1 MKAML
6 DLRHLIALLLALI
19 GQVFGA
25 DIVSR
30 IQQTGSFKATLSRS
44 VAYDYLL
51 FLPAAYEALGE
62 RRWPTILFLHSTGEA
77 GANLALLLKNGPPKL
92 IEMTTAENS
101 TLQTPSE
108 AAKALATEFI
118 ILSPQCPVSKGW
130 DADALVALLDDV
142 SAKYRVDPS
151 RVYLTGFSMGGFGT
165 WSLSMKH
172 PHRFA
177 AIAPICGGGDLVDIG
192 AGMPQKRPALQSLP
206 IWVFHGGK
214 DTAVPLSE
222 SERMIDA
229 VKKVS
234 GNNDLRLTVY
244 PEAGHDSWTE
254 TYNNPELYRWFL
266 QHRR

>member
-1 MKAML
+1 ML
-6 DLRHLIALLLALI
+6 GVRFLILLLFAFG

-25 DIVSR
+25 DSPSR
-30 IQQTGSFKATLSRS
+30 VQRSGSFRTTLSKS

-51 FLPAAYEALGE
+51 FLPSAYGAKTE
-62 RRWPTILFLHSTGEA
+62 RRWPTILFLHSTAEA

-92 IEMTTAENS
+92 IETTTAENS

-108 AAKALATEFI
+108 ASKALASEFI
-118 ILSPQCPVSKGW
+118 VLSPQCPVSQGW
-130 DADALVALLDDV
+130 DAEALLALLDDV

-165 WSLSMKH
+165 WSLGLKH

-177 AIAPICGGGDLVDIG
+177 AIAPISGGGDLVDIG
-192 AGMPQKRPALQSLP
+192 AGLPGKRPALQALP

-214 DTAVPLSE
+214 DTGVPLSE

-229 VKKVS
+229 VKRVS
-234 GNNDLRLTVY
+234 GNSEVRLTVY
-244 PEAGHDSWTE
+244 PDAGHDSWTE